1 MPSRDHTRGPGRPPP
16 QRSTGVPAW
25 LPVRSGSATIVRE
38 LTGRGRAVTQPEDT
52 SGSAPGSAPGYSA
65 PTPDAASPHQ
75 AYAYPGQPYPGP
87 PYPGQPYPGP
97 AYPSQSYPG
106 QPYPGPA
113 YPGQPY
119 PGPADPG
126 QSHPGQPY
134 PGPPAARQSRTGLW
148 ITLGA
153 GVLVLFVAVA
163 VAAFAVVR
171 IAARPAQGAEPNAAE
186 SGLLGLVLP
195 MPSGA
200 TAETTEA
207 GPDGTLDQDEL
218 AKWYGDQVYGR
229 ELLDAHGFVAAVRRA
244 WTTSDGVLVQITLV
258 QFGEPSR
265 AYSFAADWV
274 NAILDTNEPAQ
285 AQLAGMEIGRY
296 AIAKEPDNDG
306 DYAVVSVFAKR
317 NVVGVINGWY
327 PSSPPPDTV
336 IQMATD
342 QHARLP

>member
-1 MPSRDHTRGPGRPPP
+1 
-16 QRSTGVPAW
+16 
-25 LPVRSGSATIVRE
+25 
-38 LTGRGRAVTQPEDT
+38 VTQPEDT
-52 SGSAPGSAPGYSA
+52 SGSAPGYSG
-65 PTPDAASPHQ
+65 PPDPASPHQ
-75 AYAYPGQPYPGP
+75 AYA
-87 PYPGQPYPGP
+87 
-97 AYPSQSYPG
+97 YPG

-119 PGPADPG
+119 PGQPYPMPAYPG
-126 QSHPGQPY
+126 QPYPGPAYPGQPY

-207 GPDGTLDQDEL
+207 GPDGTLTQDEL

-229 ELLDAHGFVAAVRRA
+229 ELLDAHGFVTAVRRA

-285 AQLAGMEIGRY
+285 AQLTGMEIGRY

-317 NVVGVINGWY
+317 NIVGVINGWY

-336 IQMATD
+336 IQIATD